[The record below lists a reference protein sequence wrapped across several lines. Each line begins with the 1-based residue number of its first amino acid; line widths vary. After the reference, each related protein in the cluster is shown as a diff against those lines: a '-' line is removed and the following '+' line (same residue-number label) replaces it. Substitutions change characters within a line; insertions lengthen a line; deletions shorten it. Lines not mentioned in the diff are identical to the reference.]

1 MYNVILYQI
10 LMLFKNFLCSHLM
23 IVERKLGDNIPIG
36 KFHIKC
42 FGTPIRLDR
51 NQNGGGIMLLSR
63 RGIPI

>member
-1 MYNVILYQI
+1 
-10 LMLFKNFLCSHLM
+10 MLFKNFLCSHLM

-36 KFHIKC
+36 QFHIKC